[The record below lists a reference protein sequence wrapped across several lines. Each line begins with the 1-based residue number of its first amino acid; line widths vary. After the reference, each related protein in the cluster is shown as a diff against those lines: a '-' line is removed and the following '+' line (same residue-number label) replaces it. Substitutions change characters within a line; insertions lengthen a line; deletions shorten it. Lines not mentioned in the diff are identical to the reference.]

1 MKLIF
6 ILILTYIFVS
16 SNNISANENIENCS
30 IKNVPSKER
39 IFSKNFSGV
48 FNGKRIDYIASL
60 KEKIIYEKTIPESQ
74 WHLFFTQNTL
84 LNQIKTDQ

>member
-6 ILILTYIFVS
+6 ILTLTYIFVS

-39 IFSKNFSGV
+39 IFSKNFLVYLMNIYCES
-48 FNGKRIDYIASL
+48 KRKNYL
-60 KEKIIYEKTIPESQ
+60 
-74 WHLFFTQNTL
+74 
-84 LNQIKTDQ
+84 